1 MDILEGRLICAL
13 QRSSQSLIIT
23 QDMTSFLP
31 LFKTSQKIIFD
42 LGNLIDST
50 YTAAFNVT
58 ITAAYFDAQDSV
70 SPADLILPVS
80 SRQSANNAP
89 SVFTVPSDVASNS
102 LSLPRNIQ
110 KAVFTVAATGQSQE
124 EVCLSFARL
133 LSSQRVIYDVRGVET
148 WLCSRL

>member
-1 MDILEGRLICAL
+1 
-13 QRSSQSLIIT
+13 
-23 QDMTSFLP
+23 MTSFLP
-31 LFKTSQKIIFD
+31 LFKTDQKIIFD

-58 ITAAYFDAQDSV
+58 VTAAYFNAQDSV
-70 SPADLILPVS
+70 NPADLILPIS

-89 SVFTVPSDVASNS
+89 SVFTVPSDIASNS

-124 EVCLSFARL
+124 EVCSSFVWFAHR
-133 LSSQRVIYDVRGVET
+133 YTG
-148 WLCSRL
+148 